1 MSKKQNRRDYTE
13 QFKSDAVNLVLSQNY
28 SRSEV
33 GRRLGVHQ
41 STIARWVREF
51 KQGSEES
58 GNEQLP
64 ARQLQE
70 EIKKLKKEVQRLT
83 IEREIL
89 KKAAIF
95 FAKESS

>member
-41 STIARWVREF
+41 STIVRSRAR
-51 KQGSEES
+51 
-58 GNEQLP
+58 
-64 ARQLQE
+64 
-70 EIKKLKKEVQRLT
+70 I
-83 IEREIL
+83 
-89 KKAAIF
+89 
-95 FAKESS
+95 